1 MPDYKTM
8 YLHLFNAITD
18 SLSALDALNI
28 GQARALLMAAQQQ
41 CEELYLDADAPPQSL
56 PCVKGGGA
64 AQP

>member
-1 MPDYKTM
+1 MPDYKSM

-41 CEELYLDADAPPQSL
+41 CEELYLQDASPEEN
-56 PCVKGGGA
+56 KNR
-64 AQP
+64 